1 MARHKRCPMSAKR
14 VLQILRSLLHARQL
28 RMLRIVLRDHF
39 LVYNSSNASLPD
51 SFSWICAGRLLEIA
65 CLTVF
70 LLGVPN
76 LVQGQT
82 QGRLQ
87 GTVTDASTGAPLMG
101 ATVRVEGDDIGTTTD
116 DRGVYELRL
125 PEGTYTIVFD
135 FVGYRQTTRT
145 VDLSPNATADVSLE
159 ERQVS
164 MSEVVVEG
172 QTERDPLRTTTTG
185 IARLEAARLERL
197 PTFMGSPDIVR
208 GLLAKPGVSSVSE
221 GAAGFN
227 VRGGNVGQNLVL
239 FDGTPVYYSSH
250 LFGLFD
256 SFNADVVSDVT
267 LHKSSIPARYGG
279 RLSSV
284 LRVEQKAG
292 DRESIHL
299 RGGVSPITSRLFV
312 EGPIVQGKTSF
323 VAGGRVSY
331 VNWLLNASENSDLE
345 NSRASFHDVNLGV
358 NHQFGPS
365 DELDVT
371 GYRAS
376 DDFALADTT
385 FAYATNNASLKW
397 RHLFSDRLFVE
408 TQALMGRYDLTIRD
422 EEPADAFI
430 LESEIRTSGLRSDF
444 TWDLR
449 SMHTLKFGGTAKYFD
464 IEPGTIQ
471 PDGSAS
477 TISPLKVQAEYGL
490 ESALYLSDE
499 MTLTDQFAIEAGIRF
514 SAYNQFGPSETLVF
528 EDDSPRNARSVT
540 DTVTTERGERAET
553 YFGFEPRLSLRYSLS
568 ETRSLKAS
576 YDRTRQYLHLL
587 SNSTAV
593 APTDVWQLSTRHRKP
608 QTGDQIA
615 VGYFQNFDGE
625 AITSSV
631 EVFYKWIQDAPVFK
645 PGTEPLL
652 NTSLS
657 TDLLSGNGRAY
668 GIEAE
673 AEKTS
678 GKYTGRIS
686 YTYSRTLR
694 QVTGST
700 PGTRINRGDWY
711 PASHDRPHE
720 LTARFTYTGDD
731 PRAQWNF
738 KFVYRSGR
746 AITFPSSKFVVNG
759 IPLANVTSR
768 NQARVP
774 DYHRLD
780 LSLRLDL
787 ERRKK
792 RGWNGSWTFSLFN
805 AYGRRNVSAVFF
817 GRDES
822 GQPQAFSR
830 SVLGTVFPS
839 LTYTFEY

>member
-1 MARHKRCPMSAKR
+1 MSRNHLFVCDLFAAWSTD
-14 VLQILRSLLHARQL
+14 VFPGGGLS
-28 RMLRIVLRDHF
+28 
-39 LVYNSSNASLPD
+39 
-51 SFSWICAGRLLEIA
+51 RLLGG
-65 CLTVF
+65 VF
-70 LLGVPN
+70 LTALLFGFSASVYAQN
-76 LVQGQT
+76 
-82 QGRLQ
+82 QGRLE
-87 GTVTDASTGAPLMG
+87 GTITDATTGEPLVG
-101 ATVRVEGDDIGTTTD
+101 ATVRVEGERVGTTAN
-116 DRGVYELRL
+116 DRGAYKLQL
-125 PEGTYTIVFD
+125 PEGTYTIIFD

-145 VDLSPNATADVSLE
+145 VDLSPNATVDVSLE
-159 ERQVS
+159 EQQVS
-164 MSEVVVEG
+164 MREVVIEG
-172 QTERDPLRTTTTG
+172 QTEGDALRTTTTG
-185 IARLEAARLERL
+185 IARIEPAKLERL
-197 PTFMGSPDIVR
+197 PTFMGSPDIFR
-208 GLLAKPGVSSVSE
+208 GLLVKPGVSSASE

-256 SFNADVVSDVT
+256 SFNADAVSDVT
-267 LHKSSIPARYGG
+267 LHKSSIPVRYGG

-284 LRVEQKAG
+284 LRVEQKTG
-292 DRESIHL
+292 DRESVHL
-299 RGGVSPITSRLFV
+299 RGGASPITSRLFV

-323 VAGGRVSY
+323 VAGGRISY
-331 VNWLLNASENSDLE
+331 VNWLLNASDNADLE

-358 NHQFGPS
+358 NHRFGPS
-365 DELDVT
+365 NELDVT

-385 FAYATNNASLKW
+385 FSYATNNASLKW
-397 RHLFSDRLFVE
+397 RHLFSDRLFTE
-408 TQALMGRYDLTIRD
+408 TQASMGRYDLTIRD
-422 EEPADAFI
+422 EEAADAFV
-430 LESEIRTSGLRSDF
+430 LESEIRTFELRSDF

-449 SMHTLKFGGTAKYFD
+449 GMHTFTFGGTAKYFD
-464 IEPGTIQ
+464 IEPGVIQ
-471 PDGSAS
+471 PDGPES
-477 TISPLKVQAEYGL
+477 TISPLRVQEEYGL

-499 MTLTDQFAIEAGIRF
+499 MTLTDQLALEAGIRF
-514 SAYNQFGPSETLVF
+514 SAYSQLGPSETLVF
-528 EDDSPRNARSVT
+528 EDGSPRNARSVT
-540 DTVTTERGERAET
+540 DTVSTERGERAET

-568 ETRSLKAS
+568 ESRSLKAS

-615 VGYFQNFDGE
+615 VGYFQNFNDGAISSSME
-625 AITSSV
+625 A
-631 EVFYKWIQDAPVFK
+631 FYKWIQETPVFK
-645 PGTEPLL
+645 PGAEPLL

-700 PGTRINRGDWY
+700 SGTRINQGDWY
-711 PASHDRPHE
+711 PASQDRPHE

-746 AITFPSSKFVVNG
+746 AITFPSSKFVIEE
-759 IPLANVTSR
+759 IPLANVTAR

-787 ERRKK
+787 ERREK

-805 AYGRRNVSAVFF
+805 AYGRRNVSAVSF
-817 GRDES
+817 GRDEN

-830 SVLGTVFPS
+830 SVLGTIFPS